1 MGVLEIIGTL
11 FLLVGCVFSLT
22 GSIGVLRFPDFY
34 SRLHP
39 AGKTDALAQVLI
51 LFGLALFAG
60 QQLLEF
66 ALAEDGDHTM
76 AMIGEANIM
85 LKLGLIAV
93 ILLVTAPTST
103 HAISKAARLDR
114 YTRIQVEEMPGAAR
128 IEDIVVA
135 GDVRDNMQ
143 EEAHAALDV
152 RDKPEE
158 PETIGQTSPDTQSED
173 D

>member
-11 FLLVGCVFSLT
+11 FLLVGCVFSLS

-51 LFGLALFAG
+51 LIGLALFSG

-66 ALAEDGDHTM
+66 AMAEGDNKM
-76 AMIGEANIM
+76 AIIGEANIM
-85 LKLGLIAV
+85 LKLGLIAA
-93 ILLVTAPTST
+93 ILLVAAPTST

-114 YTRIQVEEMPGAAR
+114 YTRIDVEEIPKGER
-128 IEDIVVA
+128 IEDIVVP
-135 GDVRDNMQ
+135 GDVREQMH
-143 EEAHAALDV
+143 EEAHPALDV
-152 RDKPEE
+152 HEGDPEPTE
-158 PETIGQTSPDTQSED
+158 IRQTNPDTQSED

>member
-11 FLLVGCVFSLT
+11 FLFVGCVFSLS

-60 QQLLEF
+60 QQALEF
-66 ALAEDGDHTM
+66 ALAEEGDNTM
-76 AMIGEANIM
+76 AIVGEANIM

-114 YTRIQVEEMPGAAR
+114 YTRIQVDEIPAGER
-128 IEDIVVA
+128 IEDIVVP
-135 GDVRDNMQ
+135 GDVREQMQ
-143 EEAHAALDV
+143 EEARPALDV
-152 RDKPEE
+152 HEGDGAEVR
-158 PETIGQTSPDTQSED
+158 QTNPDTQSSED